1 MQKCIPFPACERPD
15 LAHSDAFFLGVGMQR
30 QGLVDSKKQFT
41 SSPFSMYALAD
52 LQGLS
57 SDSVVL
63 TTIYAITRKELR
75 SCGVKL
81 AFG

>member
-1 MQKCIPFPACERPD
+1 MDTRWELERCPKEATDRIQKCIPFMVTEVYPT
-15 LAHSDAFFLGVGMQR
+15 G
-30 QGLVDSKKQFT
+30 KKQFT

-52 LQGLS
+52 LGSLS
-57 SDSVVL
+57 SGSVVL

-81 AFG
+81 AFGLF

>member
-1 MQKCIPFPACERPD
+1 MQKCIPFMNTEVYPT
-15 LAHSDAFFLGVGMQR
+15 G
-30 QGLVDSKKQFT
+30 KKQFT

-52 LQGLS
+52 LEGLS